1 MPSTDFVV
9 NLHRI
14 MAMRQM
20 KCRCGV
26 PAQWLEMPPKHPHQY
41 RVECPRCHR
50 MFKWGGRAEYDELLK
65 QGSDETVLTM
75 AEQQR
80 DPPDPLAQFRV

>member
-1 MPSTDFVV
+1 MV
-9 NLHRI
+9 
-14 MAMRQM
+14 
-20 KCRCGV
+20 
-26 PAQWLEMPPKHPHQY
+26 
-41 RVECPRCHR
+41 
-50 MFKWGGRAEYDELLK
+50 KWGGRAEYDELLK